1 MREKLSGFLHS
12 HYGHIAV
19 GFAAYCLCMFLLLA
33 YLQSRMPAGGLNALS
48 DGLVIALTET
58 GDDTQI
64 PDITPDITKVTPPVP
79 AHQDTVTETSLPDK
93 TPSAGRIVVVMTE
106 MGLSRSVTIQ
116 ALEELPPNV
125 GLAFSPYAEN
135 LQGWIF
141 QAGDREG
148 GILLEIPMEPYGFP
162 DDDPG
167 PAALLTRNSHPR
179 NQALLETVLQKAEGI
194 HGVMP
199 WMGKRFMATEE
210 YVDPLVRL
218 LRSKNLYMIN
228 GTSPRD
234 LRETGRAQNIAA
246 AAAHRY
252 KLPYL
257 DVDIVLDETATRTH
271 ILRRLRVAEEAARA
285 MDKPVIALAQP
296 YPVTVEVLRD
306 WGKTLHER
314 NITLV
319 SVEELA
325 RENAGSGKQNNE

>member
-33 YLQSRMPAGGLNALS
+33 FLQSRMPAGGLNALS
-48 DGLVIALTET
+48 DGFVIALTET
-58 GDDTQI
+58 DGEAHDSHVA
-64 PDITPDITKVTPPVP
+64 DITPPPVYQNP
-79 AHQDTVTETSLPDK
+79 VTEISLPDK
-93 TPSAGRIVVVMTE
+93 TVSSGRIAVVMGE

-116 ALEELPPNV
+116 ALEELPQNV

-135 LQGWIF
+135 LPGWIF
-141 QAGDREG
+141 QAGERKG
-148 GILLEIPMEPYGFP
+148 GILLEIPMEPYSFP

-179 NQALLETVLQKAEGI
+179 NQAILEAVLQKAEGVT
-194 HGVMP
+194 GVMP
-199 WMGKRFMATEE
+199 WMGQRFMATEE
-210 YVDPLVRL
+210 YVDPLIRV
-218 LRSKNLYMIN
+218 LRSRNLYMIN
-228 GTSPRD
+228 GASSRD
-234 LRETGRAQNIAA
+234 LRETGTAKNIAS

-257 DVDIVLDETATRTH
+257 DVDIVLDETATRRH
-271 ILRRLRVAEEAARA
+271 ILHRLNIAEEAARA
-285 MDKPVIALAQP
+285 TDKPVIALAQP
-296 YPVTVEVLRD
+296 YPVTIEVLRD
-306 WGKTLHER
+306 WEKTLHER

-325 RENAGSGKQNNE
+325 RENARGGIKNND